1 MTSKELI
8 IQEIESL
15 SSGMLDEA
23 LNFIRLIKSSQAQKE
38 SANEIKFTS
47 KASDLL
53 EFAGSWEGDDIREC
67 LQMVHDRHMPLEL

>member
-1 MTSKELI
+1 MTSRELI

-15 SSGMLDEA
+15 SPEMLDEA

-38 SANEIKFTS
+38 SENEIKFTS

-53 EFAGSWEGDDIREC
+53 EFAA
-67 LQMVHDRHMPLEL
+67 PLGRG